1 MKIRVADYIAD
12 MLVKNGIHHVF
23 SVTGG
28 ANGDCDID
36 GLDGGTTG
44 FIRQLFNSN
53 ELTTDEAICGSHKF
67 VQKKLLLL
75 QKLGILNLHN

>member
-28 ANGDCDID
+28 GAMHLND
-36 GLDGGTTG
+36 GLGHKEG
-44 FIRQLFNSN
+44 
-53 ELTTDEAICGSHKF
+53 LTCIYNHHEQA
-67 VQKKLLLL
+67 
-75 QKLGILNLHN
+75 